1 MKLVQRLSKQNRLI
15 EYADKG
21 GVRLAHPVIAGT
33 IIGVYLIALICS
45 LYI

>member
-1 MKLVQRLSKQNRLI
+1 MWRRRCI

-21 GVRLAHPVIAGT
+21 GVRLAHPLIAGT
-33 IIGVYLIALICS
+33 IIGVYLIALLCS